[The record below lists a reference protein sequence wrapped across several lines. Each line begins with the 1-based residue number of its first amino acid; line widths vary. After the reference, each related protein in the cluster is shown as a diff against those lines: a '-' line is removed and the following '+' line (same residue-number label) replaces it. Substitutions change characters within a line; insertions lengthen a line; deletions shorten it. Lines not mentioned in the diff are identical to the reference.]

1 MTSQVEMVLAGGMWK
16 QPKLWR
22 RPVLQDGLVA
32 WIVEDRQND
41 VVVGTSVNVSSV
53 SQAFNGGP
61 LEAPRVVQVDGILTA
76 IDMMAGS
83 LSWIGDG
90 QVGVASLNV
99 LMEQVR

>member
-1 MTSQVEMVLAGGMWK
+1 MEVKLAGGMWK

-32 WIVEDRQND
+32 WIVEDRVNGE
-41 VVVGTSVNVSSV
+41 VVGTSVKVSSV

-61 LEAPRVVQVDGILTA
+61 LEATRVIQVDAILTA
-76 IDMMAGS
+76 IDMLAGS

-99 LMEQVR
+99 LMEQVGQ